1 MRNDLRIS
9 LIFALALLADGTCAF
24 AQGTASF
31 HRVTTSG
38 ARATPGSSTSRA
50 TSVARPDANRRP
62 AAPTAGADSLRRYS
76 SQPSA
81 QGGASTG
88 GVPRY
93 STQSEQPVPTREV
106 VPQPGSRNY
115 FPGMRASRAIQQPV
129 TLTARSAG
137 VRHICTPSRSQMVGA
152 GGAHR

>member
-9 LIFALALLADGTCAF
+9 LIFALALLADGTYAF

-31 HRVTTSG
+31 HRVTTGG
-38 ARATPGSSTSRA
+38 ARGTTGSSTSRA
-50 TSVARPDANRRP
+50 TSVARSDANRKP

-76 SQPSA
+76 SPPS
-81 QGGASTG
+81 ASTG

-93 STQSEQPVPTREV
+93 SSQSEQPVPTREV

-115 FPGMRASRAIQQPV
+115 FPGMRASRTIQQPV

-137 VRHICTPSRSQMVGA
+137 VRHICTPSRSQMLGA